1 MSLSI
6 PDYGVR
12 MECGNKPR
20 LGEFKIPYGFAVA
33 LHSKGYANKIQNSK
47 NGFLILRV

>member
-6 PDYGVR
+6 PDYGVK
-12 MECGNKPR
+12 MECGNKPP
-20 LGEFKIPYGFAVA
+20 LGEF
-33 LHSKGYANKIQNSK
+33 KIQNSK